1 MAEDCCAPSG
11 NIMLLAC
18 SGGSNVG
25 QLANQAAV
33 ELTREGFGRLYCLA
47 GIGGHLA
54 GFVQS
59 ARDVPELIL
68 IDGCEI
74 GCGKA
79 VFDHLELP
87 IKGYLVVTDL
97 GIEKNKDFQL
107 KREEIDRVKSAVRSA
122 LPQEKPAPS

>member
-1 MAEDCCAPSG
+1 MSDACCTPQG
-11 NIMLLAC
+11 NIMLLSC

-47 GIGGHLA
+47 GIAGHLD
-54 GFVQS
+54 GFVRS
-59 ARDVPELIL
+59 ARDVPEVIVV
-68 IDGCEI
+68 DGCPI

-87 IKGYLVVTDL
+87 LKHYLVVTDL
-97 GIEKNKDFQL
+97 GIEKNHDFEL
-107 KREEIDRVKSAVRSA
+107 KRAEIDRVKAAVRSA
-122 LPQEKPAPS
+122 FSAGQEAAA